1 MAKRFLNLFVGN
13 FCWTILPSKYVRK
26 DDMIITVAGIIN
38 PKTRIKSMY
47 DLLLFDE
54 CQSGAHP
61 RPDISG
67 MYLPHP
73 SNGGIDKENES
84 VLSSEIYLNMI
95 PWC

>member
-1 MAKRFLNLFVGN
+1 
-13 FCWTILPSKYVRK
+13 
-26 DDMIITVAGIIN
+26 MIITVVGMIN

-47 DLLLFDE
+47 DLLLFEE

-73 SNGGIDKENES
+73 SKGGIDKENE
-84 VLSSEIYLNMI
+84 
-95 PWC
+95 

>member
-1 MAKRFLNLFVGN
+1 
-13 FCWTILPSKYVRK
+13 
-26 DDMIITVAGIIN
+26 MIITVVGMIN

-47 DLLLFDE
+47 DLLFFDE

-73 SNGGIDKENES
+73 SNGGIDKENEYTHMEDMMA
-84 VLSSEIYLNMI
+84 VAMWKDEIVS
-95 PWC
+95 